1 MSLSALSDA
10 FLHLATPATLAYGA
24 AAMLLGI
31 LFGALPGLTAAL
43 GVALLTGLTFSLST
57 EHTLVILLCI
67 YVGAIY
73 GGSIS
78 AVLTNI
84 PGTGAAIATA
94 WEGHALARRGEAGLA
109 IGTAAAASFAGTVL
123 GLCAL
128 ALATPVLARAALKI
142 ASPEITLLSLLGLLL
157 VGSLNGSGTALKG
170 WMAGL
175 IGLLIST
182 VGLDAISATPR
193 FTLGSSNLLGGVPF
207 IPAMI
212 GLFGVAQIV
221 ESLSQTR
228 PAQIHSLPRVLPNWG
243 TLIKHLPVTIKS
255 GLVGIGIGITPGVGE
270 NIAALLAYSVA
281 RRNSKEPG
289 RYGQGSYEGLI
300 AAETAN
306 NACVPAA
313 VIPLIALGIP
323 GSPVTAIL
331 LGALLLHGVQPGPLL
346 LVEHPAFLAEII
358 AIFALAA
365 VLLLGLALLLAR
377 PISLILHVPSA
388 ILLPVVTTICII
400 GAFSLNLSHFDIGVM
415 VAFGVLGIVMRGGGF
430 STAPLVMGLIL
441 GPFIET
447 NLRRTF
453 LLSDGSLLPF
463 VTRPISLALTLI
475 LLLLLVTQTAWWRR
489 FRESR
494 RSVA

>member
-1 MSLSALSDA
+1 MSLSALFDA

-109 IGTAAAASFAGTVL
+109 IGTAATASFAGTML

-128 ALATPVLARAALKI
+128 ALATPVLASAALKI

-157 VGSLNGSGTALKG
+157 VGSLNGPGTALKG

-175 IGLLIST
+175 TGLLIST

-255 GLVGIGIGITPGVGE
+255 GLMGIGIGITPGVGE

-281 RRNSKEPG
+281 RRSSKEPG
-289 RYGQGSYEGLI
+289 RYREQRLCASCSHPLDHARHSRQPRHRHSTRCPS
-300 AAETAN
+300 AARGAARSAAAGGTPDVSGRN
-306 NACVPAA
+306 NRHLRSSSRA
-313 VIPLIALGIP
+313 
-323 GSPVTAIL
+323 PVRT
-331 LGALLLHGVQPGPLL
+331 GTSPGPADQPDPACTFH
-346 LVEHPAFLAEII
+346 HP
-358 AIFALAA
+358 
-365 VLLLGLALLLAR
+365 VAR
-377 PISLILHVPSA
+377 GH
-388 ILLPVVTTICII
+388 
-400 GAFSLNLSHFDIGVM
+400 
-415 VAFGVLGIVMRGGGF
+415 
-430 STAPLVMGLIL
+430 
-441 GPFIET
+441 
-447 NLRRTF
+447 LRLRDWCF
-453 LLSDGSLLPF
+453 FP
-463 VTRPISLALTLI
+463 
-475 LLLLLVTQTAWWRR
+475 
-489 FRESR
+489 
-494 RSVA
+494 